1 MITQEQIES
10 RKAIC
15 NACDD
20 LVKSMY
26 PTCNYCACPITYLV
40 PREDSRCSIGKWEAV
55 MGESG

>member
-26 PTCNYCACPITYLV
+26 PTCNYCACPIDYLSKESSV
-40 PREDSRCSIGKWEAV
+40 SCPIGKWE
-55 MGESG
+55 SID